1 MKLLAGSMIEIDVTH
16 MMIEI
21 AKMIILPIV
30 LGLLFNKL
38 TKGKLEWVDKAM
50 PLLSMGGIAMIIIV
64 ITAAGRDSLL
74 SIGPLLIGL
83 LLIHNVFGYL
93 LGYWSARLLKMPE
106 SDARTVALEVGLQ
119 NAGLASGIAQKLGMI
134 ATLGL
139 AAGVFGPLM
148 NITGSL
154 LASYW
159 HKRNPETSAQ

>member
-1 MKLLAGSMIEIDVTH
+1 
-16 MMIEI
+16 
-21 AKMIILPIV
+21 MIIV
-30 LGLLFNKL
+30 
-38 TKGKLEWVDKAM
+38 
-50 PLLSMGGIAMIIIV
+50 V

-74 SIGPLLIGL
+74 HIGPTLI
-83 LLIHNVFGYL
+83 LIVLAHNLFGYI

-106 SDARTVALEVGLQ
+106 TDARTVAIEVGLQ
-119 NAGLASGIAQKLGMI
+119 NAGLASGIAQNLGKL

-159 HKRNPETSAQ
+159 HKRSPENSVR